1 MKKLLLLG
9 GSTQQIPP
17 IEYSKSKG
25 YYTILCD
32 YLSDNPGQYVADR
45 YCCVSTT
52 DKEAI
57 LEVAINENID
67 GILAYASD
75 PAAPTAAYVAE
86 KLSLPTNPYRS
97 VELLSQKHLFRKFLK
112 ENGFYTP
119 NSVCF
124 SEHLKHYQE
133 QINNLKLPV
142 MVKPADSSGSKGVT
156 FVNDYA
162 DFLSAFNTA
171 SNISR
176 CKVVQVEE
184 YIPMDHE
191 YLVGG
196 DIFVIDGKVVFWG
209 LLNCHRDVAVNPLV
223 PVGKSYPLLLS
234 KNRIGLIR
242 DEVQKLMDKLNIMF
256 GAFNVELIF
265 DKDDKL
271 YFIEMGPR
279 NGGNMIP
286 DLLGMIS
293 GKNMVGA
300 SVECALGNFDV
311 DISFKGKHCFY
322 ATHNLHSIS
331 NGEYKGINFS
341 DEIEPYIVK
350 KVLYK
355 SEGDLIYFFDSANK
369 ALGII
374 FLKFPNAKIMF
385 DYLTSLTEHIKYII
399 K

>member
-1 MKKLLLLG
+1 MIKLLLLG

-17 IEYSKSKG
+17 IEYAKSKG

-32 YLSDNPGQYVADR
+32 YLPDNPGQHVADK
-45 YCCVSTT
+45 YYCVSTT

-242 DEVQKLMDKLNIMF
+242 DEIQKLMTKLNIMF

-293 GKNMVGA
+293 GKNIVGA
-300 SVECALGNFDV
+300 SVECALGNLDV
-311 DISFKGKHCFY
+311 DISFKEKQCFY
-322 ATHNLHSIS
+322 ATHNLHSKS
-331 NGEYKGINFS
+331 NGIYKGINFS
-341 DEIEPYIVK
+341 DEIKQYIVK
-350 KVLYK
+350 KILYK
-355 SEGDLIYFFDSANK
+355 NEGDRVDFFDSANK
-369 ALGII
+369 ALGIV
-374 FLKFPNAKIMF
+374 FFKFPNAKIMF
-385 DYLTSLTEHIKYII
+385 DCLTSLTEHIKYTIT
-399 K
+399 